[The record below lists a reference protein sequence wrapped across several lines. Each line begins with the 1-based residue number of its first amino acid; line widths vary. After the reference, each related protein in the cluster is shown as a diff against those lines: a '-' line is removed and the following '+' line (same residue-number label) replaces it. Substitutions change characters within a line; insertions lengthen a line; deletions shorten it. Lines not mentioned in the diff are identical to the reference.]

1 MSWSLPSIAPPH
13 FSLHPCGLSLPPA
26 RSWQG
31 HQLARRVL
39 SMWLFYVSCLWSLT
53 PTAELLS
60 LPQQRQHGEGKKILF
75 SCNVAV
81 APPP

>member
-1 MSWSLPSIAPPH
+1 
-13 FSLHPCGLSLPPA
+13 
-26 RSWQG
+26 
-31 HQLARRVL
+31 
-39 SMWLFYVSCLWSLT
+39 MWLFYVSCLWSLT

-60 LPQQRQHGEGKKILF
+60 LPQQRQHGEDKKLLF